1 MNNKYTA
8 SEALYIRTTFAYFI
22 ALTMT
27 LIIAIGFLIV
37 AGMPLKDILPQSLVA
52 FFCMGLAFVQYRLK
66 VNRKDSVIIPWV
78 LSLITITIPFIAKLK
93 YAKTHDWSFALEAYN
108 VSVLLII
115 MTLISCL
122 FLRQKL
128 FLVISSLVII
138 AWGMF
143 IYMALTH
150 GAVYSWNAIVD
161 GKIYHGIIPSR
172 EIFSIV
178 VLSIIVYVAFRLI
191 RIVNTFQRQTDIQK
205 LEIEKRVEQMHE
217 MNIEIRDKVNLLFGE
232 VDSQN
237 GLVMKFNDK
246 MQSQAATF
254 EEISAT
260 LEELRGSSESIHN
273 STLEQIEGNV
283 KMDEIVDDFKHI
295 KSETKENLNLTY
307 TQIQGIANR
316 SQEANDKLMD
326 VENTMNT
333 IAVQSNKISET
344 VNIIVD
350 IADKINLLSLNAS
363 IEAARAGEHGK
374 GFAVVA
380 DEIGKLAFMTTESI
394 KEIEKVLSL
403 NDTVT
408 KKGVDV
414 IKVSSASIKEMI
426 NSIAG
431 SNQNIQI
438 LQDSLMVEEKYIN
451 SIIKQMEENIR
462 LARTIGTGT
471 DEQKNALEN
480 TSNAIEDLNAIV
492 TEMVKE
498 INDLAGSSKVVLESA
513 RYLLEK
519 ADETAQ

>member
-1 MNNKYTA
+1 MKEKYTA
-8 SEALYIRTTFAYFI
+8 SESLQIKTTFAYFI
-22 ALTMT
+22 ALAMTMT
-27 LIIAIGFLIV
+27 IAVSFLVI
-37 AGMPLKDILPQSLVA
+37 AGMPMKDILPQSLAA
-52 FFCMGLAFVQYRLK
+52 FFCVGLAFTQYRLK
-66 VNRKDSVIIPWV
+66 RRKKDSLLIPWIV
-78 LSLITITIPFIAKLK
+78 SFITIIVPFIAKIK
-93 YAKTHDWSFALEAYN
+93 YSITHSWTFVLGAYN
-108 VSVLLII
+108 TSALLVVL
-115 MTLISCL
+115 TLITCL
-122 FLRQKL
+122 FLREKL
-128 FLVISSLVII
+128 FIAVSTVAII
-138 AWGMF
+138 GWSIF
-143 IYMALTH
+143 IYVALNS
-150 GAVYSWNAIVD
+150 GAEYSWDAIVN
-161 GKIYHGIIPSR
+161 GKIYYGIIPSR
-172 EIFSIV
+172 EIFFVFCLV
-178 VLSIIVYVAFRLI
+178 VICYVAFRLI
-191 RIVNTFQRQTDIQK
+191 RIINVFQLQTAMQHSEIQK
-205 LEIEKRVEQMHE
+205 RVDQMHD
-217 MNIEIRDKVNLLFGE
+217 MNIEIRDNVNMLFTE

-237 GLVMKFNDK
+237 SLVLKFNDR

-273 STLEQIEGNV
+273 STLEQIDGNV
-283 KMDEIVDDFKHI
+283 KMDEIVEDFKHI
-295 KSETKENLNLTY
+295 KTETRDNLNMTY

-326 VENTMNT
+326 VESTMNT
-333 IAVQSNKISET
+333 IAVQSNRISET

-403 NDTVT
+403 NDSVT
-408 KKGVDV
+408 KKGVEV
-414 IKVSSASIKEMI
+414 IKVSSETIKEMI
-426 NSIAG
+426 DSISG
-431 SNQNIQI
+431 SNQNIQV

-462 LARTIGTGT
+462 LARAIGTGT

-498 INDLAGSSKVVLESA
+498 IQELAGSSNVVLESA
-513 RYLLEK
+513 RHLLNK